1 MNILKLQNSI
11 SWEYHKWNNA
21 VLFLEQILTWISK
34 VVIFAVY
41 LSSCTHINQF
51 RTHTRKLVASYR
63 KMKDLELNL
72 AGVNVA
78 ILPVGKQHDIVNMK
92 FLKGFDKDTEK
103 KSSTC
108 DESGAH
114 DRISLW
120 HLLTKFEKLEKSEFW
135 KDEKKLLKISSFCT
149 CVPKTIIIW
158 DIIIL
163 RLCTT
168 NSRHMMYGSWYIKCD
183 WHTFLLF
190 WAIFLPFYPAP
201 PNNAENLNFEKIKKA
216 SRDIIILHIS
226 TINKKNEMMYDSW
239 YGAQQTEL
247 FLILHQ
253 LLHFLPWS

>member
-41 LSSCTHINQF
+41 LSSSTHINQF
-51 RTHTRKLVASYR
+51 RTHTRKLVASYT
-63 KMKDLELNL
+63 KMKDLESNL

-78 ILPVGKQHDIVNMK
+78 ILPVGKQHEIVNMK

-103 KSSTC
+103 KSRTC

-135 KDEKKLLKISSFCT
+135 KNEKKLLKISSFYT

-158 DIIIL
+158 GPVPEVQYPPIL
-163 RLCTT
+163 TMQKTKILKNWKTCTT
-168 NSRHMMYGSWYIKCD
+168 KNTTKWCMLTQISSATD
-183 WHTFLLF
+183 TFLQF
-190 WAIFLPFYPAP
+190 
-201 PNNAENLNFEKIKKA
+201 
-216 SRDIIILHIS
+216 
-226 TINKKNEMMYDSW
+226 
-239 YGAQQTEL
+239 
-247 FLILHQ
+247 
-253 LLHFLPWS
+253 

>member
-41 LSSCTHINQF
+41 LSSSTHINQF

-63 KMKDLELNL
+63 KMKHLESNL

-78 ILPVGKQHDIVNMK
+78 ILPVGKQHEIVNMK

-103 KSSTC
+103 KSRTC

-135 KDEKKLLKISSFCT
+135 KNEKKLLKISSFYICE
-149 CVPKTIIIW
+149 PKT
-158 DIIIL
+158 
-163 RLCTT
+163 TT
-168 NSRHMMYGSWYIKCD
+168 MRYSSWYTKWEFFFFVILG
-183 WHTFLLF
+183 H
-190 WAIFLPFYPAP
+190 FLPFTPSPY
-201 PNNAENLNFEKIKKA
+201 NNPENQNFEKMEA
-216 SRDIIILHIS
+216 SGDVITLNFFDIL
-226 TINKKNEMMYDSW
+226 
-239 YGAQQTEL
+239 G
-247 FLILHQ
+247 
-253 LLHFLPWS
+253 HFLPLYLTIHFEN